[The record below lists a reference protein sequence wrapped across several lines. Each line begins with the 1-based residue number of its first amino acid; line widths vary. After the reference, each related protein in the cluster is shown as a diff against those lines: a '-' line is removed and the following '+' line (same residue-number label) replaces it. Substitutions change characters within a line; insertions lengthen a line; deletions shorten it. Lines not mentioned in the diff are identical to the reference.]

1 MSNINPNNVDGTY
14 PIAGQDNDSQ
24 GFRDNFTNIK
34 SNFTFAKSE
43 LEDLAS
49 KAVLKS
55 ALTGGSLNN
64 EFGDAVMSGAKI
76 KDFSE
81 TRFDHGTTSGTLTLN
96 HVEGHYQ
103 TVVTSGNIT
112 IAFSNWPA
120 AAALGRIRLEV
131 EVASTAHTMTL
142 PAEITVGV
150 DGLLGTVNNVMSFAE
165 TGKFIFEFTTEDAGA
180 VIAINDLTRSRMLPV
195 ASAPVAVLSSNEPT
209 TSASLGDIGLSFT
222 AQANGVYKFEA
233 LIPFTHSASTT
244 NTHTFGVNFSAGT
257 CNYMVE
263 QAEGPAAAPEVAAMT
278 SADATDSTVTTASTS
293 MRFARISGIFT
304 HTAATTVSMRFA
316 TDGGTLTALAGS
328 NLTWTQVG

>member
-64 EFGDAVMSGAKI
+64 EFGDALMSGAKI

-81 TRFDHGTTSGTLTLN
+81 TRYDHGTTSGTVTLN

-142 PAEITVGV
+142 PAEVTVGV
-150 DGLLGTVNNVMSFAE
+150 DGLLGTVGSVMSFAE
-165 TGKFIFEFTTEDAGA
+165 TGKFIFEFTTEDAGTTIA
-180 VIAINDLTRSRMLPV
+180 VNDLTRSRLLPV
-195 ASAPVAVLSSNEPT
+195 ASAPVAVLTSNSTT
-209 TSASLGDIGLSFT
+209 TSASLGDVGLAFT
-222 AQANGVYKFEA
+222 AQANKRYKFEA
-233 LIPFTHSASTT
+233 VIPFSHSASTT
-244 NTHTFGVNFSAGT
+244 NTHTFSLNFSAGT
-257 CNYMVE
+257 CYALIGM
-263 QAEGPAAAPEVAAMT
+263 QGAPSGAITYDTITT
-278 SADATDSTVTTASTS
+278 SDSTDATVTTASTS
-293 MRFARISGIFT
+293 PRMCTITGTFY
-304 HTAATTVSMRFA
+304 HTSATTVNVRFS
-316 TDGGTLTALAGS
+316 TSGGTLTALAGA